1 MSDELKEEQETLEP
15 EQETTP
21 ESVESPEEDIESLK
35 AEAAKAKEFKGFAEK
50 TAIENKELKKKLKAL
65 EDSKKP
71 ERAEDSNADERF
83 ERLELKTE
91 GYSKEEIDFI
101 MQNGGSKVLE
111 TKENNLV
118 LDAIEA
124 SRKKKKSQDATPS
137 GTNKSPV
144 YQRYTEQDLKNMSL
158 SELEKIIPR

>member
-1 MSDELKEEQETLEP
+1 MSEELNEEQVTLEP

-21 ESVESPEEDIESLK
+21 EESVEVEDLDQIK
-35 AEAAKAKEFKGFAEK
+35 ATAAKANEFKGFAEK

-65 EDSKKP
+65 EGKP
-71 ERAEDSNADERF
+71 SVESPNADERF

-91 GYSKEEIDFI
+91 GYSREEIDFI

-111 TKENNLV
+111 NKDNNLV

-124 SRKKKKSQDATPS
+124 SRKKKKSLDATPS

-144 YQRYTEQDLKNMSL
+144 FQRYSQDDLNGMSL
-158 SELEKIIPR
+158 ADLEKIIPR

>member
-1 MSDELKEEQETLEP
+1 MSEELEEEQVTLEP

-21 ESVESPEEDIESLK
+21 EESVEVEDLEKIK

-65 EDSKKP
+65 ETKSPP
-71 ERAEDSNADERF
+71 ETSNANERF

-91 GYSKEEIDFI
+91 GYSREEIDFI
-101 MQNGGSKVLE
+101 MQNGGSKILE
-111 TKENNLV
+111 NKDNNLV

-124 SRKKKKSQDATPS
+124 NRKKRKSLESTPS

-144 YQRYTEQDLKNMSL
+144 FQRYSQDDLNNMSL
-158 SELEKIIPR
+158 QDLEKIIPR